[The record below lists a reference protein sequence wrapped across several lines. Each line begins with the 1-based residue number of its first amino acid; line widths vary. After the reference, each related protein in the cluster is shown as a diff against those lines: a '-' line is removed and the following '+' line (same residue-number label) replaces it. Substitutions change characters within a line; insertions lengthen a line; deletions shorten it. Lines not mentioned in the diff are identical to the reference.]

1 MDHSFVLFSIKYLT
15 RGKDNFASF
24 YLVAIIRIERMLT
37 MNKTLIE
44 ELKRQDCNVIAVS
57 KTRTKEEIDEVA
69 KLGLTTFGENRVQE
83 FLDKYDEKYTW
94 HIIGHLQTNKVKYI
108 IGKVD
113 VIESLDSLK
122 LAQEIE
128 KQASKQNLIQKVLVE
143 LKISEDPNKTGYPFK
158 DAKNFIEELQQ
169 FKHIQIKGI
178 MCVATKT
185 EDTALVE
192 SEFEQM
198 HQLYLELKEMYP
210 NIDTLSMGMSQD
222 YKLAIKHG
230 SNTIRIGH
238 AIFE

>member
-1 MDHSFVLFSIKYLT
+1 
-15 RGKDNFASF
+15 
-24 YLVAIIRIERMLT
+24 
-37 MNKTLIE
+37 MNKKLIE
-44 ELKRQDCNVIAVS
+44 ELKTQNFNVVAVS

-69 KLGLTTFGENRVQE
+69 KLGLTTFGENRVPE
-83 FLDKYDEKYTW
+83 FMDNYDPNSTW

-128 KQASKQNLIQKVLVE
+128 KQAKKHGIIQKVLVE

-158 DAKNFIEELQQ
+158 DAKNFITSLQQ
-169 FKHIQIKGI
+169 FPHIQVKGI

-185 EDTALVE
+185 DQTDIVE

-198 HQLYLELKEMYP
+198 HSLYLELKKQYP
-210 NIDTLSMGMSQD
+210 DMDTLSMGMSQD
-222 YKLAIKHG
+222 YKLAVKHG
-230 SNTIRIGH
+230 SNTVRIGH

>member
-1 MDHSFVLFSIKYLT
+1 
-15 RGKDNFASF
+15 
-24 YLVAIIRIERMLT
+24 

-44 ELKRQDCNVIAVS
+44 ELKKQEYNVIAVS
-57 KTRTKEEIDEVA
+57 KTRSKEEIDEVA
-69 KLGLTTFGENRVQE
+69 QLGLTTFGENRVQE
-83 FLDKYDEKYTW
+83 FLEKYDSKYTW

-128 KQASKQNLIQKVLVE
+128 KQAAKQNIVQKVLVE

-185 EDTALVE
+185 DDTSLVE

-198 HQLYLELKEMYP
+198 HQLYLELKEKYP
-210 NIDTLSMGMSQD
+210 AIDTLSMGMSQD
-222 YKLAIKHG
+222 YKLAVAHG
-230 SNTIRIGH
+230 SNTVRIGH

>member
-1 MDHSFVLFSIKYLT
+1 
-15 RGKDNFASF
+15 
-24 YLVAIIRIERMLT
+24 
-37 MNKTLIE
+37 MNKKLIE
-44 ELKRQDCNVIAVS
+44 ELKKQNFNVVAVS

-69 KLGLTTFGENRVQE
+69 QLGLTTFGENRVQE
-83 FLDKYDEKYTW
+83 FIEKYDSKYTW

-128 KQASKQNLIQKVLVE
+128 KQAKKHGIIQKVLVE
-143 LKISEDPNKTGYPFK
+143 LKISKDPNKTGYPFQ
-158 DAKNFIEELQQ
+158 DAKNFIASLQQ
-169 FKHIQIKGI
+169 FSHIQIKGI

-185 EDTALVE
+185 EDTDLVE

-198 HQLYLELKEMYP
+198 HALYVELKKQYP
-210 NIDTLSMGMSQD
+210 EIDTLSMGMSQD
-222 YKLAIKHG
+222 YKLAVKHG
-230 SNTIRIGH
+230 SNTVRIGH

>member
-1 MDHSFVLFSIKYLT
+1 
-15 RGKDNFASF
+15 
-24 YLVAIIRIERMLT
+24 

-44 ELKRQDCNVIAVS
+44 ELKKQEYNVIAVS
-57 KTRTKEEIDEVA
+57 KTRSKEEIDEVA
-69 KLGLTTFGENRVQE
+69 QLGLTTFGENRVQE
-83 FLDKYDEKYTW
+83 FLEKYDSKYTW

-128 KQASKQNLIQKVLVE
+128 KQAAKQNLVQKVLVE

-185 EDTALVE
+185 DDTSLVE

-198 HQLYLELKEMYP
+198 HQLYLELKEKYP
-210 NIDTLSMGMSQD
+210 AIDTLSMGMSQD
-222 YKLAIKHG
+222 YKLAVAHG
-230 SNTIRIGH
+230 SNTVRIGH